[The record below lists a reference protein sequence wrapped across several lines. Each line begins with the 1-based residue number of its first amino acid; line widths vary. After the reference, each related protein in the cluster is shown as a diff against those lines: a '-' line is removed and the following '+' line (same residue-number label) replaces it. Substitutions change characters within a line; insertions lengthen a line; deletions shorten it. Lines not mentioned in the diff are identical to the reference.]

1 MSRHLSEDQ
10 ICRAIAGQSTIEEQ
24 RHVHECPLCRT
35 EIERSWGVLGAFR
48 AAVIGRAE
56 RAALRSTPSL
66 GTQPEDGWRWERAL
80 AATALVAVVAA
91 LIAQLPG
98 QQREV
103 PTGAT
108 TGQAGRPVAVASEF
122 FPLAYS
128 NVPITD
134 GRIVRLEVPR
144 SAASAFGLDPVDL
157 VSARHH
163 DAVLADVVVGVDGL
177 ARAVRFVRP
186 GVDDLQEGVVP

>member
-24 RHVHECPLCRT
+24 RHMHECAHCRT
-35 EIERSWGVLGAFR
+35 EIERSWNMLAAFR
-48 AAVIGRAE
+48 TSVIVRAE
-56 RAALRSTPSL
+56 REALRSTPSL

-98 QQREV
+98 QQPASRNV
-103 PTGAT
+103 GTGT
-108 TGQAGRPVAVASEF
+108 QTERPIVVASEF

-134 GRIVRLEVPR
+134 GRLVRLEVPR

-186 GVDDLQEGVVP
+186 GVDDLQKE

>member
-24 RHVHECPLCRT
+24 RHVHECPHCRT
-35 EIERSWGVLGAFR
+35 EIERSWSVLGAFR
-48 AAVIGRAE
+48 TAVLVRAE
-56 RAALRSTPSL
+56 REALRSTPSL

-98 QQREV
+98 QQ
-103 PTGAT
+103 GAVLPA
-108 TGQAGRPVAVASEF
+108 GDGSVQAERPIVVASDF

-186 GVDDLQEGVVP
+186 GVDDLQKE

>member
-24 RHVHECPLCRT
+24 RHVHECPHCRT
-35 EIERSWGVLGAFR
+35 EIERSWNVLGAFR
-48 AAVIGRAE
+48 TAVIVRAE

-66 GTQPEDGWRWERAL
+66 GTQPEDGWPWQRAL

-98 QQREV
+98 QQREAT

-108 TGQAGRPVAVASEF
+108 TGQGEPSIAMASEF

-186 GVDDLQEGVVP
+186 GVDDLQKE

>member
-24 RHVHECPLCRT
+24 RHLHECPHCRT
-35 EIERSWGVLGAFR
+35 EIERSWSVLGAFR
-48 AAVIGRAE
+48 TAVIVRAE
-56 RAALRSTPSL
+56 REALRSTPSL

-98 QQREV
+98 RQ
-103 PTGAT
+103 GAVLPA
-108 TGQAGRPVAVASEF
+108 GDSSVQAERPIVVASDF

-186 GVDDLQEGVVP
+186 GVDDLQKE

>member
-10 ICRAIAGQSTIEEQ
+10 ICRAIAGQSTIDEQ
-24 RHVHECPLCRT
+24 RHVRECPHCRN
-35 EIERSWGVLGAFR
+35 EIERSWNVLAAFR
-48 AAVIGRAE
+48 TAAIARAE
-56 RAALRSTPSL
+56 REALRSTPSL
-66 GTQPEDGWRWERAL
+66 GAQPNDGWRWQPAL

-98 QQREV
+98 QRREAL
-103 PTGAT
+103 PAGGTST
-108 TGQAGRPVAVASEF
+108 QAPMAVAGEF

-134 GRIVRLEVPR
+134 GRIVRIEVPR
-144 SAASAFGLDPVDL
+144 SAASAFGVDPVDL
-157 VSARHH
+157 VSARHR